1 MKLLLTGAIQWPQER
16 IDILK
21 SLGHQVLYIQDER
34 IPLSQHGIDVTSIEG
49 VVCNG
54 LFLYN
59 DISEFQKLSYIQ
71 LTSAG
76 YDRVPLDYIKEHHIE
91 LFNAKGVYSIPMAEF
106 AVLGVLQLYKQAK
119 FFFKNQQNKVWEKCR
134 NIIELYGKKVAVV
147 GCGNVGQECAKRF
160 KAFGCQTIGVDL
172 YPYESRDF
180 DDMFGLDKLDTVLP
194 DCDIVVLTLPLTDAT
209 KHLFDDAR
217 LRLLKSDAV
226 LVNISRGAVINTE
239 ALIRML
245 PNIGGAVLDVFE
257 NEPLRQESLLW
268 NFENVIITPHNSFV
282 GEGNSERLWN
292 IILRNL
298 K

>member
-34 IPLSQHGIDVTSIEG
+34 IPLSQQGIDVTSIEG

-59 DISEFQKLSYIQ
+59 DISEFQNLTYIQ

-76 YDRVPLDYIKEHHIE
+76 CDRVPLDYIKEHHIE

-209 KHLFDDAR
+209 KHLFDEAR

-257 NEPLRQESLLW
+257 NEPLKQESLLW

>member
-34 IPLSQHGIDVTSIEG
+34 IPLSQQGIDVTSIEG

-59 DISEFQKLSYIQ
+59 DISEFQNLSYIQ

-209 KHLFDDAR
+209 KHLFDEAR

-257 NEPLRQESLLW
+257 NEPLKQESLLW

>member
-34 IPLSQHGIDVTSIEG
+34 IPLSQQGIDVTSIEG

-59 DISEFQKLSYIQ
+59 DISEFQNLSYIQ

-134 NIIELYGKKVAVV
+134 DIIELYGKKVAVV

-209 KHLFDDAR
+209 KHLFDEAR

-239 ALIRML
+239 ALIRIL

-257 NEPLRQESLLW
+257 NEPLKQESLLW

>member
-34 IPLSQHGIDVTSIEG
+34 IPLSQQGIDVTSIEG

-59 DISEFQKLSYIQ
+59 DISEFQNLSYIQ

-134 NIIELYGKKVAVV
+134 DIIELYGKKVAVV

-209 KHLFDDAR
+209 KHLFDEAR
-217 LRLLKSDAV
+217 LRLLKPDAV

-257 NEPLRQESLLW
+257 NEPLKQESLLW

>member
-34 IPLSQHGIDVTSIEG
+34 IPLSQQGIDVTSIEG

-59 DISEFQKLSYIQ
+59 DISEFQNLSYIQ

-134 NIIELYGKKVAVV
+134 DIIELYGKKVAVV

-209 KHLFDDAR
+209 KHLFDEAR

-257 NEPLRQESLLW
+257 NEPLKQESLLW